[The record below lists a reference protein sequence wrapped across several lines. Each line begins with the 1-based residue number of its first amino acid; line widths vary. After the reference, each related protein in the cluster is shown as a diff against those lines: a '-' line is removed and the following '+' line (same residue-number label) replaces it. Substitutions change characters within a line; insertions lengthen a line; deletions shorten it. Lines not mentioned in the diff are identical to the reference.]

1 MDLCERIKKAKELLG
16 DDIHIVDTEEKK
28 RKKASGRFRKL
39 GGFKYS
45 RHPEMDKTQYYS
57 CASKR
62 PYKSQSEARKYANR
76 LEQVRGKK
84 LRVYFCA
91 ICQRWHLTSKSLRR
105 TLRRA

>member
-1 MDLCERIKKAKELLG
+1 MDLRERIKRARELLG
-16 DDIHIVDTEEKK
+16 DDIHIVGAEEKR

-39 GGFKYS
+39 GGFRYS
-45 RHPEMDKTQYYS
+45 RHPEMDRAQYYS

-84 LRVYFCA
+84 LRVYFCET
-91 ICQRWHLTSKSLRR
+91 CQRWHLTSKPLCKYS
-105 TLRRA
+105 T